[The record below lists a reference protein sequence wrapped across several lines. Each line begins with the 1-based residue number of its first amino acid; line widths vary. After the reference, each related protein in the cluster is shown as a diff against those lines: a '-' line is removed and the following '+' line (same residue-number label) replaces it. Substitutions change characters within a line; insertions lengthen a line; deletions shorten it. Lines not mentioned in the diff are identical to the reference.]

1 MKSILKTFSVALLSA
16 ILTLFLYTRY
26 SLTPETTITSSD
38 QKVSILPTTY
48 TYASKKVA
56 AELTDFT
63 KAAEK
68 TVHAVVHVKNTSIKT
83 EELPS
88 FYRYFYGLEG
98 ESSKRIGSG
107 SGVIVS
113 PDGYIITN
121 NHVIEDNT
129 EIEVTTNNNKSY
141 IAKLVGTDPTTDIA
155 VLKIDAK
162 EALPYVFFGDSD
174 AAKVGEWVLAVGN
187 PFNLNSTVTAGII
200 SAKSRDIDPNDEE
213 RDSYIQTDAAVNQ
226 GNSGG
231 ALVNTQGEL
240 IGINTAITSISG
252 GFVGYS
258 FAVPSNVARKVFE
271 DILEFG
277 ETQKGLLGVSGVALN
292 SQLAEQ
298 FQVEDTQGFYIRDME
313 AGLGAELAGLR
324 AGDIIKKVDEIEVK
338 TFADLSGYLA
348 SKRPGESVNVTFK
361 RGNSEKTAT
370 VRLEKIS
377 SAYFY
382 YMELRDLK
390 PEQMKAFDTDH
401 GVFISGMNNRWLLNS
416 GIDEGDLIVE
426 INRTPVKN
434 IDDLKTYS
442 KDALSSITFLNKE
455 GDRILVPIR

>member
-129 EIEVTTNNNKSY
+129 EIEVTTNNNKS
-141 IAKLVGTDPTTDIA
+141 
-155 VLKIDAK
+155 
-162 EALPYVFFGDSD
+162 
-174 AAKVGEWVLAVGN
+174 
-187 PFNLNSTVTAGII
+187 
-200 SAKSRDIDPNDEE
+200 
-213 RDSYIQTDAAVNQ
+213 
-226 GNSGG
+226 
-231 ALVNTQGEL
+231 
-240 IGINTAITSISG
+240 
-252 GFVGYS
+252 
-258 FAVPSNVARKVFE
+258 
-271 DILEFG
+271 
-277 ETQKGLLGVSGVALN
+277 
-292 SQLAEQ
+292 
-298 FQVEDTQGFYIRDME
+298 
-313 AGLGAELAGLR
+313 
-324 AGDIIKKVDEIEVK
+324 
-338 TFADLSGYLA
+338 
-348 SKRPGESVNVTFK
+348 
-361 RGNSEKTAT
+361 
-370 VRLEKIS
+370 
-377 SAYFY
+377 
-382 YMELRDLK
+382 
-390 PEQMKAFDTDH
+390 
-401 GVFISGMNNRWLLNS
+401 
-416 GIDEGDLIVE
+416 
-426 INRTPVKN
+426 
-434 IDDLKTYS
+434 
-442 KDALSSITFLNKE
+442 
-455 GDRILVPIR
+455 